1 MALSWNEVKTRAIA
15 FSKEW
20 EDESK
25 EHAESQSFWNDFFNI
40 FGISRRRVA
49 SFEEP
54 VKKLGE
60 KRGRIDLF
68 WKGTLLV
75 EHKSKGKN
83 LDDAYSQALDYFE
96 GLKENELPKY
106 VLVSDFQNF
115 RLQNLEED
123 TSHQFSLNE
132 LYKNVNLFGFILGYT
147 TQKIREE
154 DPINIQAAE
163 LMGKLHDKLKDTG
176 YIGHPLEH
184 FLVRILFLQFAED
197 SNIFEKGIFTEYV
210 EYRTSED
217 GSDLGAKLTE
227 LFQVLNTT
235 EDNRLT
241 TRDESLASFPYVNG
255 KLFEEFLPI
264 PAFDSEMRDILL
276 ECCYLDWS
284 KISPAIFGSLFQSI
298 MDKELR
304 RNLGAHYT
312 SEANIL
318 KLIKP
323 LFLDELYKRFE
334 EITRLKQKNVGE
346 EKLQEF
352 HKELSTLHFF
362 DPACGSGNFLI
373 IAYRE
378 LRILELEI
386 LKILHTESVLD
397 ISSIVWCDVDQF
409 HGIEYEE
416 FPAQIAQVAMWLID
430 HQMNMMISEYFG
442 QYFVRLPLKKS
453 ANIIHGNSLQI
464 NWEDVISKDK
474 LSFILGNPP
483 FIGKQ
488 LQSKEQKE
496 DMKLIFDK
504 VKGAGVLDYV
514 TAWYLKASKYM
525 QDTNIKTAL
534 VSTNSISQGEQVGIL
549 WKELFT
555 KYNIKIHFAHQT
567 FNWSNEAKSNAAV
580 HVVIIGFTNFD
591 IEEKSIFEYED
602 IKAEALEKRVKNI
615 NPYLVEGDDIV
626 IEKRRKP
633 ICDVPTITFGSMPND
648 GGNFLLTDEE
658 KEQLV
663 QDEPTAE
670 KYIKQLLSAS
680 EFLNGKSKWCLWL
693 ENLNPN
699 DLKSMP
705 IVKQRIE
712 NVRKLRSESTR
723 EATKKLAEYPT
734 LFGENRQPKNE
745 YIGIPLN
752 TSGNRTYIPF
762 GYFTENVISN
772 NTMSV
777 VADSS
782 LFHFGVL
789 TSIMHMTWVKFV
801 CGRIKSDYR
810 YSNELVYNNYPF
822 PTNISE
828 KNKKAVEDKAQT
840 VLDIRAEFTDSSLA
854 DLYDPLAMPPK
865 LKKAHQELDKAV
877 DKCYTTKSFKNDKER
892 IEFLFELYKTY
903 IEETKK

>member
-1 MALSWNEVKTRAIA
+1 MALSWNEIKNRAIN

-20 EDESK
+20 ETEQK

-40 FGISRRRVA
+40 FGISRKRVA

-75 EHKSKGKN
+75 EHKSRGKN
-83 LDDAYSQALDYFE
+83 LDKAYTQALDYFP
-96 GLKENELPKY
+96 GLKEAELPKY
-106 VLVSDFQNF
+106 ILISDFEIF
-115 RLQNLEED
+115 KLYDLEDDKNYEF
-123 TSHQFSLNE
+123 TLSE
-132 LYKNVNLFGFILGYT
+132 LYKNVHLFGFIAGYT
-147 TQKIREE
+147 KYKVIAE
-154 DPINIQAAE
+154 DPINIKAAE
-163 LMGKLHDKLKDTG
+163 LMGKLHDELKNTG
-176 YIGHPLEH
+176 YDGHALEH
-184 FLVRILFLQFAED
+184 FLVRLLFLEFAED
-197 SNIFEKGIFTEYV
+197 TAIFEKRTFTEFI
-210 EYRTSED
+210 ENRTHED
-217 GSDLGAKLTE
+217 GSDVGSRFTE
-227 LFQVLNTT
+227 LFQVLNTPF
-235 EDNRLT
+235 DKRLKNL
-241 TRDESLASFPYVNG
+241 DENLASFPYVNG
-255 KLFEEFLPI
+255 KLFAEFLPI
-264 PAFDSEMRDILL
+264 PSFDSKMRDILL

-298 MDKELR
+298 MDKAHR

-323 LFLDELYKRFE
+323 LFLDELYERFE
-334 EITRLKQKNVGE
+334 KVKKNKKQ
-346 EKLQEF
+346 LAEF
-352 HKELSTLHFF
+352 HKELSTLHFL

-386 LKILHTESVLD
+386 LKILYTESVLD
-397 ISSIVWCDVDQF
+397 ISSIIWCDVDQF
-409 HGIEYEE
+409 HGIEVEE
-416 FPAQIAQVAMWLID
+416 FASQIAQVAMWLID

-453 ANIIHGNSLQI
+453 ANIIHANSLEI
-464 NWEDVISKDK
+464 PWEDVISSDK
-474 LSFILGNPP
+474 LTYILGNPP

-488 LQSKEQKE
+488 LQNKEQKE
-496 DMKLIFDK
+496 DMAKIFGK
-504 VKGAGVLDYV
+504 VQGAGVLDYV
-514 TAWYLKASKYM
+514 TAWYLKASKYI
-525 QDTNIKTAL
+525 QSTNIKVAF

-549 WKELFT
+549 WKELFSN
-555 KYNIKIHFAHQT
+555 YGIKIHFAHQT

-580 HVVIIGFTNFD
+580 HVVIVGFAQFDSTN
-591 IEEKSIFEYED
+591 KRIFEYED
-602 IKAEALEKRVKNI
+602 IKSDAHEKTVKNI

-633 ICDVPTITFGSMPND
+633 LCNVPNISFGSMPND

-658 KEQLV
+658 KEELIKN
-663 QDEPTAE
+663 EPLCE
-670 KYIKQLLSAS
+670 KYIKPLLSAS
-680 EFLNGKSKWCLWL
+680 EFLNGKTKWCLWL
-693 ENLNPN
+693 EELNPN

-705 IVKQRIE
+705 LVKQRIE
-712 NVRKLRSESTR
+712 NVKKLREESTR

-734 LFGENRQPKNE
+734 LFGELRQPKSE

-762 GYFTENVISN
+762 GYFSKDVISN

-777 VADSS
+777 VANSS

-789 TSIMHMTWVKFV
+789 TSIMHMTWVKYI

-822 PTNISE
+822 PKDVNE
-828 KNKKAVEDKAQT
+828 KQKLAVEEKAQN
-840 VLDIRAEFTDSSLA
+840 VLNIRASFNDCSLA
-854 DLYDPLAMPPK
+854 DLYDPLSMPPN

-877 DKCYTTKSFKNDKER
+877 DNCYGTKSFKNDKER
-892 IEFLFELYKTY
+892 IEFLFGLY
-903 IEETKK
+903 EEYLGE